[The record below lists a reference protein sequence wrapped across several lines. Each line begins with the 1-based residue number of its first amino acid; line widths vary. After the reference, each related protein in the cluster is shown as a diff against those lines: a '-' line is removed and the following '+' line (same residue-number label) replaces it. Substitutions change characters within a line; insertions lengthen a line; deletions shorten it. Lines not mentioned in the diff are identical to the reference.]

1 MSKAIRTMNAAE
13 INGMKLRK
21 WLSIIYDNQ
30 ILRTELDSFLHDG
43 SKINAIKCYRDWCM
57 GISSI
62 TDEDISI
69 AFDALFVD
77 QPDWNKKEVTL
88 RICKDTIDIYA
99 NRTNVTKK
107 MEHLRDTIEIFCN
120 ANGYD
125 KMDNY
130 KVRKAKDSHQ
140 DVWVYSDWEFVD
152 DMYGNMIN
160 SQDWMP
166 AAKTFRDMNEIYKK
180 YKKLTKKGNNYVR
193 QDNNN

>member
-1 MSKAIRTMNAAE
+1 
-13 INGMKLRK
+13 
-21 WLSIIYDNQ
+21 
-30 ILRTELDSFLHDG
+30 
-43 SKINAIKCYRDWCM
+43 
-57 GISSI
+57 
-62 TDEDISI
+62 
-69 AFDALFVD
+69 
-77 QPDWNKKEVTL
+77 
-88 RICKDTIDIYA
+88 
-99 NRTNVTKK
+99 
-107 MEHLRDTIEIFCN
+107 MEHLRETIEIFCN